1 MVGPRG
7 VAHTCIWFYTLILY
21 TSHVVRIITRTVFA
35 SAISVLE
42 LAGRLRSGLS
52 AHGAAR
58 PALIHQHSDSPST
71 GGRADRRLPE
81 CRDGSWQ
88 MHVLVACGRGTWD
101 GGSIPCVLAL
111 PGANAMVNA
120 LAFPFCSTLCS
131 TGESVRRGRD
141 SPMTHEVHARASRDA
156 RVAARLEERRRVAAS
171 TISRPERKALC
182 QFVFERFANRAL
194 VARAK
199 NVPAKTHPVC
209 TFRPR
214 CTMRAQLFCLLGWQS
229 LAHGGPWARARRR
242 GPPCG
247 PGFAKGGRA
256 RHCPAATASHL
267 LPCCDR
273 QP

>member
-7 VAHTCIWFYTLILY
+7 VAHTLAFGSTLIL
-21 TSHVVRIITRTVFA
+21 HVVDNY
-35 SAISVLE
+35 SD
-42 LAGRLRSGLS
+42 RLRVCDLGSRARRS
-52 AHGAAR
+52 APQRPFRAR
-58 PALIHQHSDSPST
+58 RSSPGFDSSAFRFT
-71 GGRADRRLPE
+71 VNRRTRRSPIA
-81 CRDGSWQ
+81 RDGSWQ

-101 GGSIPCVLAL
+101 GGSIPCVLEL

-131 TGESVRRGRD
+131 KGESVRARARD

-182 QFVFERFANRAL
+182 QFVNSNVLGSCQSCFL
-194 VARAK
+194 VAREKRPCENAS
-199 NVPAKTHPVC
+199 VS

-214 CTMRAQLFCLLGWQS
+214 CTMRAQLF
-229 LAHGGPWARARRR
+229 AHGGPWAHARRR

-256 RHCPAATASHL
+256 RACGAMLRPAATASHL